1 MSLLKRQQVL
11 RRPTRPIE
19 IDPEKSI
26 SELVHDMSSTGFQ
39 GRKLGEAADVW
50 TTMLKKRE
58 MVIWLGLAGAM
69 VPAGM
74 RSLISYLIRRRM
86 IDVLVTTGA
95 TLYHDAYET
104 IGGKHWLGTDQIDN
118 VMLRKHRIDRVYDV
132 YADERKFY
140 RLDVMIEKEFASR
153 LQSGRPYS
161 SREVLHEFGKWISE
175 MSRDRD
181 GICVAAYESGV
192 PVFVP
197 SFCDSGMGFSLMF
210 SNRRRK
216 RHVIVD
222 HMRDVD
228 ESSKIT
234 EKSSHTSVI
243 VVGGGVPKNFIQ
255 QTAVIASY
263 QTRHD
268 LTHDFAIQFTT
279 DVPQWGGLSGST
291 FEEAQSWGKYNPHA
305 RMVQCFTDATI
316 ALPVVGQAL
325 SQRFKRFRRN
335 VPRFDWGDHHNN
347 LRIMYQ
353 PTRLPDK
360 L

>member
-1 MSLLKRQQVL
+1 MQREHVL
-11 RRPTRPIE
+11 RHPTRPVE
-19 IDPEKSI
+19 IQPDKTI
-26 SELVHDMSSTGFQ
+26 SELLSDMALTGFQ

-50 TTMLKKRE
+50 TAMLKKRE
-58 MVIWLGLAGAM
+58 MVIWMGLAGAM

-74 RSLISYLIRRRM
+74 RQIISHLIRRRM

-104 IGGKHWLGTDQIDN
+104 IGGKHFQGTDQIDN
-118 VMLRKHRIDRVYDV
+118 VMLRRHRIDRMYDV

-140 RLDVMIEKEFASR
+140 ELDLMIEKDFSSR
-153 LQSGRPYS
+153 LQPGRPYS
-161 SREVLHEFGKWISE
+161 SREILNEFGKWVSE
-175 MSRDRD
+175 MARDKD
-181 GICVAAYESGV
+181 GICVSAYESGV

-197 SFCDSGMGFSLMF
+197 AICDSGLGFSLMF
-210 SNRRRK
+210 ANRRRK
-216 RHVIVD
+216 RHIIVD

-234 EKSSHTSVI
+234 ERSRHTAVI

-268 LTHDFAIQFTT
+268 RTHNFAIQFTT

-316 ALPVVGQAL
+316 ALPIVTQAL
-325 SQRFKRFRRN
+325 SQRFKRFRRRVPAFHWGTQNGTLN
-335 VPRFDWGDHHNN
+335 VTF
-347 LRIMYQ
+347 Q
-353 PTRLPDK
+353 PVRL
-360 L
+360 

>member
-1 MSLLKRQQVL
+1 LRREQVL
-11 RRPTRPIE
+11 KRPTRPFE
-19 IDPEKSI
+19 VDPEKTI
-26 SELVHDMSSTGFQ
+26 SELVRDMAVTGFQ
-39 GRKLGEAADVW
+39 GRKLGEAAEAW
-50 TTMLKKRE
+50 TQMLKKRE

-74 RSLISYLIRRRM
+74 RQLITYLVRRRM
-86 IDVLVTTGA
+86 VDVLVTTGA

-104 IGGKHWLGTDQIDN
+104 IGGKHFLGTDQIDN

-132 YADERKFY
+132 YADENKFY
-140 RLDVMIEKEFASR
+140 HLDVLIEKEFSSR
-153 LQSGRPYS
+153 LQSGRSYS
-161 SREVLHEFGKWISE
+161 SREVLYEFGKWLSE

-192 PVFVP
+192 PIFIP

-210 SNRRRK
+210 ANRRRK
-216 RHVIVD
+216 RHIIVD

-228 ESSKIT
+228 ESSRIT
-234 EKSSHTSVI
+234 ERSRHTSVI
-243 VVGGGVPKNFIQ
+243 IVGGGVPKNFIQ

-268 LTHDFAIQFTT
+268 RTHDFAIQFTT

-291 FEEAQSWGKYNPHA
+291 FEEAQSWGKYNARA

-316 ALPVVGQAL
+316 ALPVVAEAL
-325 SQRFKRFRRN
+325 SQRFKRFRRR
-335 VPRFDWGDHHNN
+335 VPRFNWPDHNGALN
-347 LRIMYQ
+347 ISYQ
-353 PTRLPDK
+353 PAK

>member
-1 MSLLKRQQVL
+1 MAL
-11 RRPTRPIE
+11 
-19 IDPEKSI
+19 
-26 SELVHDMSSTGFQ
+26 TGFQ

-50 TTMLKKRE
+50 TAMLKKRE
-58 MVIWLGLAGAM
+58 MVIWMGVAGAM

-74 RSLISYLIRRRM
+74 RHILSYLIRRRM

-104 IGGKHWLGTDQIDN
+104 IGGRHFQGTDQIDN
-118 VMLRKHRIDRVYDV
+118 VMLRRHRIDRMYDV
-132 YADERKFY
+132 YADEQRFY
-140 RLDVMIEKEFASR
+140 KLDVMIEKDFSSR
-153 LQSGRPYS
+153 LQPGRPYS
-161 SREVLHEFGKWISE
+161 SREIINEFGKWVSG
-175 MSRDRD
+175 MARDRD
-181 GICVAAYESGV
+181 GICVSAHEAGV

-197 SFCDSGMGFSLMF
+197 AICDSGLGFSLMF
-210 SNRRRK
+210 ANRRRK
-216 RHVIVD
+216 RHIIVD

-234 EKSSHTSVI
+234 EKSRHSAVI
-243 VVGGGVPKNFIQ
+243 IVGGGVPKNFIQ

-268 LTHDFAIQFTT
+268 RTHDFAIQFTT

-291 FEEAQSWGKYNPHA
+291 FEEAQSWGKYNPRA

-316 ALPVVGQAL
+316 ALPIVAQAL
-325 SQRFKRFRRN
+325 SQRFKRFRRH
-335 VPRFDWGDHHNN
+335 VPRFNWNHQNSS
-347 LRIMYQ
+347 LKLTYQ
-353 PTRLPDK
+353 PVK

>member
-1 MSLLKRQQVL
+1 VRRLKREQVL
-11 RRPTRPIE
+11 RHPTRPIE
-19 IDPEKSI
+19 IDPDKTV
-26 SELVHDMSSTGFQ
+26 SELVSDMSLTGFQ
-39 GRKLGEAADVW
+39 GRKLGEAAEVW
-50 TTMLKKRE
+50 TAMLKKRE

-74 RSLISYLIRRRM
+74 RSLITYLIRRRM

-104 IGGKHWLGTDQIDN
+104 IGGRHFQGTDQIDN
-118 VMLRKHRIDRVYDV
+118 VMLRKQRIDRMYDV

-140 RLDVMIEKEFASR
+140 ELDVMIEKYFSAR

-161 SREVLHEFGKWISE
+161 SREVLFEFGKWISE
-175 MSRDRD
+175 MAKDRD

-197 SFCDSGMGFSLMF
+197 SYCDSGMGFSLMF
-210 SNRRRK
+210 ANRRRK
-216 RHVIVD
+216 RHIIVD

-228 ESSKIT
+228 ESSRIT
-234 EKSSHTSVI
+234 ERSKHTSVI
-243 VVGGGVPKNFIQ
+243 IIGGGVPKNFIQ

-268 LTHDFAIQFTT
+268 RTHDFAIQFTT

-305 RMVQCFTDATI
+305 KVIQCFTDATI
-316 ALPVVGQAL
+316 ALPVVTQAL
-325 SQRFKRFRRN
+325 SQRFKRLRRRT
-335 VPRFDWGDHHNN
+335 PRFNWGDHSNN
-347 LRIMYQ
+347 LHIRFQ
-353 PTRLPDK
+353 PVRL
-360 L
+360 

>member
-1 MSLLKRQQVL
+1 MKREQVL
-11 RRPTRPIE
+11 RHPTKPIE
-19 IDPEKSI
+19 IDPDKTV
-26 SELVHDMSSTGFQ
+26 SELVSDMSLTGFQ
-39 GRKLGEAADVW
+39 GRKLGEAAEAW

-58 MVIWLGLAGAM
+58 MVIWIGLAGAM

-74 RSLISYLIRRRM
+74 RSLITYLIRRRM

-104 IGGKHWLGTDQIDN
+104 IGGKHFQGTDKIDN
-118 VMLRKHRIDRVYDV
+118 VMLRKQRIDRVYDV

-140 RLDVMIEKEFASR
+140 ELDVMIEKNFSTR

-161 SREVLHEFGKWISE
+161 SREVLFEFGKWISE
-175 MSRDRD
+175 MAKDRD

-197 SFCDSGMGFSLMF
+197 SYCDSGMGFSLMF
-210 SNRRRK
+210 ANRRRK
-216 RHVIVD
+216 RHIIVD

-234 EKSSHTSVI
+234 ERSKHTSVI
-243 VVGGGVPKNFIQ
+243 IIGGGVPKNFIQ

-268 LTHDFAIQFTT
+268 RTHDFAIQFTT

-291 FEEAQSWGKYNPHA
+291 FEEAQSWGKYNPRA
-305 RMVQCFTDATI
+305 KMVQCFTDATI
-316 ALPVVGQAL
+316 ALPIVTEAL
-325 SQRFKRFRRN
+325 SQRFKRFRRRTPQFN
-335 VPRFDWGDHHNN
+335 WGEHGNN
-347 LRIMYQ
+347 LHIKFQ
-353 PTRLPDK
+353 PLRL
-360 L
+360 

>member
-1 MSLLKRQQVL
+1 MRREQVL
-11 RRPTRPIE
+11 KHPTRPFE
-19 IDPEKSI
+19 IDPDKTI
-26 SELVHDMSSTGFQ
+26 SRLLEDMAYLGFQ
-39 GRKLGEAADVW
+39 GRRLGEAADVW
-50 TTMLKKRE
+50 TSMLKKRE
-58 MVIWLGLAGAM
+58 IVIWMGVAGAM

-74 RSLISYLIRRRM
+74 RELIAYLIRRRM

-104 IGGKHWLGTDQIDN
+104 IGGRHFLGTDQIDN
-118 VMLRKHRIDRVYDV
+118 VMLRRHRIDRVYDV
-132 YADERKFY
+132 YADENRFY
-140 RLDVMIEKEFASR
+140 RLDNMIEKEFSSR

-161 SREVLHEFGKWISE
+161 SREVMYEFGKWISE
-175 MSRDRD
+175 MARDRD

-197 SFCDSGMGFSLMF
+197 AMCDSGLGFSLMF
-210 SNRRRK
+210 ANRRRK
-216 RHVIVD
+216 RHIIVD

-234 EKSSHTSVI
+234 EKSRHTSVI
-243 VVGGGVPKNFIQ
+243 IVGGGVPKNFIQ

-268 LTHDFAIQFTT
+268 RTHNFAIQFTT

-291 FEEAQSWGKYNPHA
+291 FEEAQSWGKYHPHA

-316 ALPVVGQAL
+316 ALPIVAQGL
-325 SQRFKRFRRN
+325 SQRFKRLRRR
-335 VPRFDWGDHHNN
+335 VPRFKWNSQNGT
-347 LRIMYQ
+347 LEIVFQ
-353 PTRLPDK
+353 PVRL
-360 L
+360 